1 MFKMAWASI
10 RVIWHHPELLFY
22 HFILTATGLTAFLLG
37 LVVFVSLTAMH
48 LSPWVVFPVWFLF
61 MGAVLGLAT
70 GLATLNVTVSA
81 LILRFAREGIRATP
95 DRVVHFLRER
105 SSILLR
111 IACSAYLSVRIPV
124 RVRADMLCCA
134 LVLTEGRDWE
144 TLTKTV
150 ERDFG
155 RSEMRVMIRRGR
167 AGMIVSLLWLPVFLL
182 AALVLPSTSLSQ
194 EWRRTLL
201 IGSGL
206 SLIPITWLF
215 RMFFGLAVPVEVVKE

>member
-1 MFKMAWASI
+1 MFKMAVASL

-22 HFILTATGLTAFLLG
+22 HFILTATGLTAFLSG

-48 LSPWVVFPVWFLF
+48 LSPWVVFPVWFLC
-61 MGAVLGLAT
+61 MGAILALT
-70 GLATLNVTVSA
+70 TLVATLNVTVSA
-81 LILRFAREGIRATP
+81 LILRFAREGVRATP

-111 IACSAYLSVRIPV
+111 IARSAYLSVRIPV

-167 AGMIVSLLWLPVFLL
+167 AGMIVSLLWLPVFLV
-182 AALVLPSTSLSQ
+182 AALVLPSTTLSQ
-194 EWRRTLL
+194 EWRRALL

-206 SLIPITWLF
+206 SLIPITWFF
-215 RMFFGLAVPVEVVKE
+215 RMFYGLAVPAEVVKE